1 MVCHGLCSF
10 GLLYYVFCS
19 SLTTR
24 LSKVGR
30 LEAVSPP
37 IGKTL
42 ASDTLERSIGTLNV
56 IEPISSAVVPA
67 KVKLISVAL

>member
-1 MVCHGLCSF
+1 M
-10 GLLYYVFCS
+10 
-19 SLTTR
+19 
-24 LSKVGR
+24 GR